1 MSCKAYKYAIH
12 YAVKCPKKF
21 QKPYSSIIQK
31 KKKKVTPSQTQTITN
46 NNSVSKERRVFKDCK
61 CYPISGRDLFFFPY
75 PKEKGMESYHEAP
88 KGTKKNKTKQ
98 ILILGE

>member
-1 MSCKAYKYAIH
+1 MSKEISKTIFKY
-12 YAVKCPKKF
+12 YTG
-21 QKPYSSIIQK
+21 
-31 KKKKVTPSQTQTITN
+31 KKKVTPSQTQTITN

-88 KGTKKNKTKQ
+88 KGTKKKKKQNKTNTN
-98 ILILGE
+98 IGRVMFH